1 MSFIDKINLIT
12 NDISFRGRQSV
23 VNESAMGSLPE
34 KEQPCTANAGR
45 EEASTDVSLPI
56 GSKESAANSARRIKV
71 IRPPTFSINTI
82 FDGVRT
88 LAQYSDLL
96 YTLILFRL
104 NVRYKQ
110 SFLGWTW
117 ALLQPLAL
125 MGIYSVIFTRVTS
138 IKTGGTPYPVFVFS
152 GLLPWIFFST
162 SIASAVH
169 GLVMHPNLLTKMYFP
184 REIIPLSYLA
194 AGLAD
199 FCIASLILVGLIV
212 HYHVALTWNLL
223 YAVPVVILLGGFA
236 AAIALFLSALQ
247 VRFRDVGLA
256 MPFLLQVWMF
266 TVPVVYSLHSVPVR
280 FRRLYLLDPV
290 AGLIENFRMV
300 VLGGMAP
307 SASDLMASAAK
318 TILCCGLAYAYFK
331 SAEATMADVI

>member
-1 MSFIDKINLIT
+1 MAAI
-12 NDISFRGRQSV
+12 
-23 VNESAMGSLPE
+23 VNEESGMGSLPE
-34 KEQPCTANAGR
+34 KEQASQSDAGSG
-45 EEASTDVSLPI
+45 EASINFGLPVPTT
-56 GSKESAANSARRIKV
+56 ESARIHARRIKV
-71 IRPPTFSINTI
+71 IRPPAFSISTI

-96 YTLILFRL
+96 YTLSLFRL

-110 SFLGWTW
+110 SVLGWAW

-125 MGIYSVIFTRVTS
+125 MGIYTIIFTRVTTVT
-138 IKTGGTPYPVFVFS
+138 TGGTPYPVFVFS

-162 SIASAVH
+162 SIASAVQ
-169 GLVMHPNLLTKMYFP
+169 GLVVHPNLLTKMYFP

-199 FCIASLILVGLIV
+199 FCIASMILSGLIV
-212 HYHVALTWNLL
+212 HYHVALTWNVL
-223 YAVPVVILLGGFA
+223 YAVPIVILLGGFA
-236 AAIALFLSALQ
+236 AAIALFFSAVQ

-256 MPFLLQVWMF
+256 MPFVLQVWMF
-266 TVPVVYSLHSVPVR
+266 TVPVVYSLQSVPLR
-280 FRRLYLLDPV
+280 FRKLYLLDPV

-300 VLGGMAP
+300 VLHGTAP
-307 SASDLMASAAK
+307 SAVTLMASAAI
-318 TILCCGLAYAYFK
+318 TILCFGLAYAYFK